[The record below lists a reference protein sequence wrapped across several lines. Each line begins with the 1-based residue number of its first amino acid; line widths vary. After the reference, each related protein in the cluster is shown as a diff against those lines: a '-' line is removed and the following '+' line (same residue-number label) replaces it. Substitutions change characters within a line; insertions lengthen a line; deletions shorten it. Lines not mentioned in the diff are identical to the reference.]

1 MKNASVR
8 VTLTL
13 EQAAI
18 AADLLE
24 ICRRK
29 IPYFCPD
36 NTEERWTIAAQLAQ
50 HQSDRLRNTVQRLR
64 AALGRAR

>member
-8 VTLTL
+8 VTLTI

-29 IPYFCPD
+29 IPYFLTD
-36 NTEERWTIAAQLAQ
+36 TEDRWTIAAQLAQ
-50 HQSDRLRNTVQRLR
+50 HQSDRLRNTVERLR
-64 AALGRAR
+64 AALRRAR